1 LAHRLA
7 VWPSGPLVT
16 SHVIPPTALATGHT
30 PGGSGPLPA
39 YQQALTRPFTETSNY
54 KVV

>member
-7 VWPSGPLVT
+7 VWSFGPLVT

-30 PGGSGPLPA
+30 PGESGPLPA
-39 YQQALTRPFTETSNY
+39 YQRAFTRPFTKTSKY